1 VQRAGANEH
10 HLVAPSCVRSPPG
23 PGAA

>member
-10 HLVAPSCVRSPPG
+10 HLVASSCVRSPPG
-23 PGAA
+23 PGGA